1 MAPIPVIPIWLPPI
15 APIIIPVVIGGGI
28 IAGVIILG
36 NAISDDLPGALLT
49 PDQEVEKQLEY
60 ENYKNICNQQ
70 PPPNLDKCEEARWQL
85 RKAKQCRDL
94 RQAWD
99 DRWFPGRHAQEIK
112 NWNRRVKNL
121 EKWIEKNCEGCDA
134 KES

>member
-1 MAPIPVIPIWLPPI
+1 MYKLKMFLNFFNYESMVWEFFFTRFSIQSAPYLNWFYKK
-15 APIIIPVVIGGGI
+15 II
-28 IAGVIILG
+28 
-36 NAISDDLPGALLT
+36 NS
-49 PDQEVEKQLEY
+49 
-60 ENYKNICNQQ
+60 NYKNICNQQ